1 MATYP
6 PTITGYDNPQRR
18 LHMAEEANTIM
29 TKEDTPKK
37 AMFMNRPYSQDERI
51 KKDEEE
57 LAQLV
62 KEQKGEGKTSEE
74 EIVSEAEPTNAEER
88 TFKKRYGDLRRHT
101 QDKEKQFQQQL
112 DDLKEQLSKATR
124 KEMKLPKSDEDIEA
138 WASEYPDVAKIVE
151 TIAMKKA
158 IEQSAELESRIQK
171 IDEMSAEASKN
182 KAEAELMRIHPDFN
196 DIRDS
201 DDFHDWADEQPKWV
215 QDALY
220 ENDNDARSASRA
232 IDLYKSDKGIGKEVK
247 TPSSKSAATEV
258 NTRTTRNKVD
268 ATVSNKKILES
279 SVQKMS
285 AQQYEKQADTI
296 MDAIR
301 SGNFVYDVSGS
312 AR

>member
-1 MATYP
+1 
-6 PTITGYDNPQRR
+6 
-18 LHMAEEANTIM
+18 MAEEA
-29 TKEDTPKK
+29 TKVMVEDATPKK
-37 AMFMNRPYSQDERI
+37 AMFMNRPYSQEERV
-51 KKDEEE
+51 KRDEEE
-57 LAQLV
+57 LARLV
-62 KEQKGEGKTSEE
+62 EEQKGTGETSEE
-74 EIVSEAEPTNAEER
+74 ETPSEEEPTNAEEK

-101 QDKEKQFQQQL
+101 QDKEKQFQKQL
-112 DDLKEQLSKATR
+112 DDMKEQLAKATK

-138 WASEYPDVAKIVE
+138 WATEYPDVAKIVE

-158 IEQSAELESRIQK
+158 KEQSLELESRIQK
-171 IDEMSAEASKN
+171 IDEMSADAQKD

-220 ENDNDARSASRA
+220 ENDNDARSAARA

-247 TPSSKSAATEV
+247 TKSDKSAAMEV
-258 NTRTTRNKVD
+258 GTKSTKSKVD
-268 ATVSNKKILES
+268 ATDSNKKILES
-279 SVQKMS
+279 AVQKMS

-296 MDAIR
+296 MEAIR
-301 SGNFVYDVSGS
+301 SGNFIYDVSGS